1 LAAAG
6 PADLKAGT
14 AAIEKAKLVGAKTQR
29 ERDDIAAIE
38 VFYKDS
44 DKVDHGTRA
53 LAYERGMERVQA
65 V

>member
-14 AAIEKAKLVGAKTQR
+14 AAAIEKAKLVGAKTQR

-44 DKVDHGTRA
+44 GKG
-53 LAYERGMERVQA
+53 
-65 V
+65 